1 MSPEMINGCLAL
13 QPLCISPSHS
23 CKLVVTSFRV
33 PVLSLTSSSDL
44 MALSFIISWK
54 RSKLLVPIG
63 CSSNSLHRATSWG
76 RSRCSSVSSSSN
88 SLENRTMSFV
98 WGCSPVPRTWNGK
111 LRTHYFSKASSV
123 RPQTRDSGSV
133 TTLNAKQFAVIHLLN
148 IFGEALRLIVRLCF
162 IPSSHLSDRLLQKL
176 SQLQL
181 RSQTFFLLLLL
192 QDDDNC
198 LKMQCNKQRG

>member
-123 RPQTRDSGSV
+123 RPQTRDRGSV
-133 TTLNAKQFAVIHLLN
+133 TTLEQNSLLSFTSWTYLEKRCASSSDFAL
-148 IFGEALRLIVRLCF
+148 FLRAISAIVSCRNLASSSFAARPFFCF
-162 IPSSHLSDRLLQKL
+162 SSCRM
-176 SQLQL
+176 
-181 RSQTFFLLLLL
+181 TTIV
-192 QDDDNC
+192 
-198 LKMQCNKQRG
+198 

>member
-1 MSPEMINGCLAL
+1 MSPETINGCLVL

-23 CKLVVTSFRV
+23 CKPQKFTAVSLQSFRV

-63 CSSNSLHRATSWG
+63 CSSNSLHRATNWG

-88 SLENRTMSFV
+88 SLEKRTMSFV

-111 LRTHYFSKASSV
+111 LRTRYYSKASSV
-123 RPQTRDSGSV
+123 SPQTRVSGSV
-133 TTLNAKQFAVIHLLN
+133 TTIEQQVCCHSPPGHIWRSAAPHRPTLLYS
-148 IFGEALRLIVRLCF
+148 FE
-162 IPSSHLSDRLLQKL
+162 PSQQSSPAE
-176 SQLQL
+176 
-181 RSQTFFLLLLL
+181 T
-192 QDDDNC
+192 
-198 LKMQCNKQRG
+198 

>member
-1 MSPEMINGCLAL
+1 MSPEMINGCLVL
-13 QPLCISPSHS
+13 QPLCISPMHS

-33 PVLSLTSSSDL
+33 AVLSLTSSSDL

-88 SLENRTMSFV
+88 SLEKRTMSFV

-111 LRTHYFSKASSV
+111 LRTHYYSKASSV
-123 RPQTRDSGSV
+123 IPQTRDSGSV
-133 TTLNAKQFAVIHLLN
+133 TTLEQRVCCHSPPEHIWRSAAPHRPTLLYS
-148 IFGEALRLIVRLCF
+148 FE
-162 IPSSHLSDRLLQKL
+162 PSQ
-176 SQLQL
+176 
-181 RSQTFFLLLLL
+181 RSSPAET
-192 QDDDNC
+192 
-198 LKMQCNKQRG
+198 